1 MQDIRRTF
9 PATFELATLGII
21 IGAGIGVPLGVWA
34 AVRRG
39 GVVDQIVRIMGLIGY
54 SIPIFWLGLMALVV
68 FYARLGW
75 VSGPGRIDIVYEYT
89 LTPVTGLLLLDSA
102 RAGEW
107 QAFGNVLSHLI
118 LPASLLGYF
127 SLAYISRM
135 TRSFMLN
142 ELAQEYIVAARAKG
156 LSETRIIWRHA
167 LRNAMVPLVTV
178 IALSYAGL
186 LEGSVLTETVFAW
199 PGLGLY
205 LTNSLQNADMNAVL
219 GRHDRRRLDLRRP
232 QPPVRPAL
240 HDARSADP
248 RDGAGDDDAREAAA
262 RARTRACTT
271 GSCPTGRARGG
282 RRRSGGRTAT
292 WRTFARNRLAMVGP
306 PDRARPRAHGGVRR
320 RAEPVLALRRRPAH
334 DAAAAAV
341 GGALVRHRRPGPRHP
356 VAPHLRFAHHVVRR
370 RPRGG
375 ARGADRPRG
384 GHDRRLFGRARRRG
398 ADADHRH
405 LPRVPAADPR
415 PRVRRGARARHRE
428 CGDRHRTHVVASVRA
443 DRARRDAHAPAAPT
457 TSRPCS

>member
-1 MQDIRRTF
+1 VDRGSARLLRSSQLVARFLVVILLTYLGLLAVTFFIGRVIPIDPVLAIVGDRAPEHVIARVREELGLNKPLWEQFYIYVSKVLHGDFGRSVLTSNPVMQDIRRTF
-9 PATFELATLGII
+9 PATFELATLGIV

-39 GVVDQIVRIMGLIGY
+39 GVVDQAVRIMGLIGY

-75 VSGPGRIDIVYEYT
+75 VSGPGRIDVVYEYT
-89 LTPVTGLLLLDSA
+89 LTSVTGLLLLDSA

-156 LSETRIIWRHA
+156 LSEARIIWRHA

-219 GRHDRRRLDLRRP
+219 GATIVVGSIFVGLNLLSDLLYQMLDP
-232 QPPVRPAL
+232 
-240 HDARSADP
+240 
-248 RDGAGDDDAREAAA
+248 
-262 RARTRACTT
+262 RTRA
-271 GSCPTGRARGG
+271 
-282 RRRSGGRTAT
+282 
-292 WRTFARNRLAMVGP
+292 M
-306 PDRARPRAHGGVRR
+306 VRR
-320 RAEPVLALRRRPAH
+320 
-334 DAAAAAV
+334 
-341 GGALVRHRRPGPRHP
+341 
-356 VAPHLRFAHHVVRR
+356 
-370 RPRGG
+370 
-375 ARGADRPRG
+375 
-384 GHDRRLFGRARRRG
+384 
-398 ADADHRH
+398 
-405 LPRVPAADPR
+405 
-415 PRVRRGARARHRE
+415 
-428 CGDRHRTHVVASVRA
+428 
-443 DRARRDAHAPAAPT
+443 
-457 TSRPCS
+457 